1 MLASFIPPPP
11 HQVTNTYQHTI
22 RTPSSF
28 PDAGHLI
35 HMPTHIDVLV
45 GDYES
50 CVEYNYQAILADL
63 KIMRRSPDTAGTDSF
78 YFGYVVHSFHM
89 LIYGG
94 ILGGMESI
102 AMEKA
107 LELNQFL
114 TEDLFIHNPD
124 LAIYLESYAALDIH
138 IMIRFGRWK
147 EILQVPFPRYPLLM
161 LFRSAS
167 LHYARGLALA
177 NTGEIHLAI
186 TEADLYDELRLNT
199 SAENRILH
207 NNKVSALLAVDAP
220 MLRGEIAYFS
230 GKYDEAFPLLRYAV
244 KLQDGLNYDEP
255 WGKMQPLRHPLGGLL
270 CDQGHYEEAEQ
281 VFREDL
287 KFHPRNPWGL
297 AGLIICL
304 NGQLGPGSCCS
315 KKYGYSH
322 DGITIA
328 GREIK
333 DILLEVQRLNDEL
346 AEQRKS
352 KYADSFDVTAPC
364 ACCRKMLQ
372 K

>member
-1 MLASFIPPPP
+1 VSILNGCQFHPK
-11 HQVTNTYQHTI
+11 NTPISHFLTH
-22 RTPSSF
+22 SSF

-50 CVEYNYQAILADL
+50 CVEYNHHAILADL
-63 KIMRRSPDTAGTDSF
+63 KIMRRSPDTAGTESF
-78 YFGYVVHSFHM
+78 YFGYIVHGFHM
-89 LIYGG
+89 LIYGA

-107 LELNQFL
+107 RQLNQFL
-114 TEDLFIHNPD
+114 TEDLFINNSD

-138 IMIRFGRWK
+138 IMVRFGRWK
-147 EILQVPFPRYPLLM
+147 EILQVSFPRYPLLM

-177 NTGEIHLAI
+177 NTGEIDQAI
-186 TEADLYDELRLNT
+186 TEADLYDELRLNP
-199 SAENRILH
+199 SVENRILH

-220 MLRGEIAYFS
+220 MLRGEIAYFT
-230 GKYDEAFPLLRYAV
+230 GKHDEAFELLRGAV

-270 CDQGHYEEAEQ
+270 CDQGRFKEAEE

-287 KFHPRNPWGL
+287 KFHPKNPWGL

-304 NGQLGPGSCCS
+304 NGQLKLAQGSCCS
-315 KKYGYSH
+315 KSFE
-322 DGITIA
+322 DEITIA
-328 GREIK
+328 GRDIK
-333 DILLEVQRLNDEL
+333 DILSEVQRLKHVL

-352 KYADSFDVTAPC
+352 KYADSFEITAPC
-364 ACCRKMLQ
+364 ACCRKML
-372 K
+372 